1 MSDRSDDDIQ
11 NALLELLGFENIEIL
26 SQLILNRADIVS
38 MTKEAQTAP
47 VKQTNAGNPNADPY
61 KFGSQVTVMTAEDK
75 RVQRDLKKL
84 QRNRKNQKTT
94 NLELLVQLGFDSEF
108 VHENHRLGL
117 KRKEFEEQEDEPQGL
132 QYTIP

>member
-1 MSDRSDDDIQ
+1 MEGEESKTSIFKQLYKKAIPANPETLQSPYSAISMLDILMSDRSDDDIQ

-75 RVQRDLKKL
+75 RV
-84 QRNRKNQKTT
+84 
-94 NLELLVQLGFDSEF
+94 
-108 VHENHRLGL
+108 
-117 KRKEFEEQEDEPQGL
+117 
-132 QYTIP
+132 